1 MIIRYGGGN
10 SGIKEYLEKGRKA
23 DRHFTRDELD
33 VRVTVEGDLDVTQ
46 SVIEAIEDKD
56 QDRYLHISMS
66 FNEPDV
72 TEEKMIEV
80 FGQYKRELMHAYKSD
95 EFNMYAEIHW
105 PKIKE
110 AYNHKTNKMEP
121 RFPHIHIVIP
131 KKNLLTSGFLNPVG
145 LHEKSLKYFD
155 AIQEK
160 LNRDNG
166 LSSPRNSPRL
176 GSDHYVEALARYK
189 DKELGTKNGEVKQAI
204 FDRMIAEDITSLAGF
219 QQMLGEFGEVKIRNE
234 NKEGQYFAV
243 KMAGDSKF
251 TNLKAAI
258 FSRPFIETRALMLEP
273 ITDAQVAK
281 RVQTWRDVKS
291 REIKYISNASA
302 DTKGKYRELNL
313 EGRRGYLNELEEY
326 YEGKHR
332 GDGAR
337 GKRQSRADRGAKRP
351 NKLPRAPTGNYK
363 PSNFKFAPRITTK
376 EPSDLHELRTR
387 TVDHFGSDRGSPDR
401 LLLPR
406 DESNNVQHVP
416 SEGHAGLRHNPYS
429 GSASKGRGRRLDV
442 DEQSS
447 VVTSYL
453 SKQLDDA
460 DKEMDSS
467 EIENI
472 RLHLSAKTVL
482 GYCQAIYGLDASLH
496 ATSTVKDGSARIRC
510 GKYRYNVSDFL
521 TKYMRLDWH
530 EAAPILKDLYA
541 MQEAGTVL
549 KAEEFK
555 APALEPVASIE
566 PVRPLAVVA
575 YAQLYFGVD
584 PDDHPITTARNGTP
598 RIKCGKFNYTPA
610 DYLTKFIGLSWKE
623 AKIVLAEIRNLEAT
637 GTPLN
642 PKPKEVHTSVW
653 RDFREKHYPQK
664 LATYNELKSA
674 IKVSSGL
681 QFRVINSEF
690 YARRRAISQDPNLTR
705 EQRHLMRSIAILEKL
720 QKLEALKEKT
730 EGQKTENIQTKYP
743 FSRLFADYS
752 LNNEVANMKYLNQLK
767 EKYLAPSADTLD
779 DENTIGQHKPI
790 GPQSLPTGRA
800 ALQRAKLIQQLQKP
814 DRKVG
819 DLKIK
824 MGDLQP
830 KPLKT
835 GGIAFD
841 NKTTGATVFVNH
853 PDKVALN
860 RTTTPDEVAIG
871 MMYAIERFGSPLE
884 VHGTKE
890 FIEQVIFTAAERD
903 MDITFSDESMNKRL
917 NEVRLEL
924 GMAALEGNTLEVD
937 SLVLDK
943 SLPIAEAI
951 DKALLESRV
960 TELRAIQASPS
971 TDEFKAL
978 SARLDAF
985 AEQAGVRHAELA
997 GATPTPE
1004 QVRDLAAADLIDYSQ
1019 MEGMPQQQA
1028 MALLIGNNLANPI
1041 YREQMEN
1048 NGPAE
1053 LFLTIEAAQVIEKS
1067 KAEVAAVEVTPEAQ
1081 AVADQQAAESAIVSY
1096 FQEFEKNTGL
1106 TLEQSLTF
1114 PLIVKEF
1121 AAGSAMSMIAGNDTS
1136 EAGMV
1141 AVAGCMETQD
1151 FRERFKT
1158 TVLMATVGMTTAERE
1173 AIEAEPGYQLATKMV
1188 QAAEMIHGEIQAEF
1202 DPAALSGVDLDGES
1216 VIAAESGL
1224 DNIQYAGDLG
1234 IDLGSMDLD
1243 SLSSGLVQGG
1253 EDREYD
1259 QFDVSDAINDIEPVP
1274 LAQEVEPQDTYH
1286 EEMGSSADPDFV
1298 EAEQAAALE
1307 SIQTR
1312 HANLIDQGNGEI
1324 HRQTL
1329 ENGVVTG
1336 TAPLSGNE
1344 LEVLANMDI
1353 ADIATLQGS
1362 PSEGPAVELV
1372 AGKMRASLDYNSY
1385 ASDAIYDMQKS
1396 EPELFA
1402 AVFDSI
1408 RDASSAMQQ
1417 AQLEPEQLVDPAYED
1432 QPEDIAHGHVNQL
1445 SFFMNS
1451 DSESAESDAWEQKE
1465 FARILTEVNETWGT
1479 STEYDGA
1486 LIRALH
1492 AQNFT
1497 FDNVVKQ
1504 LDPELLNSIDGHAL
1518 ADIGERVDEYA
1529 ATQVAHLDERLN
1541 VVKDQ
1546 DAVNSVARTQVN
1558 QRYQDMIQD
1567 GALVSTDGMPSAE
1580 VAEMAKADIEALASI
1595 RGNAEF
1601 SDYTAKLVARH
1612 MYAGGGYNE
1621 AAQEAIAKLEPEDSA
1636 RVSVALEKVYE
1647 AGEHQTRLAQNVM
1660 QHYVVE
1666 LAKASDVALRN
1677 ISESYSQIQREA
1689 MQGHVTPGL
1698 QERAVVDIRNL
1709 TLVQSLDKAPH
1720 VVAMVAKN
1728 MANPEYAK
1736 GVQSE
1741 LAHLH
1746 DSGFK
1751 GLANLKGALEESA
1764 KQPTL
1769 SDQQIEIM
1777 QADFYQAKHNGD
1789 VAPSE
1794 PTHDHEID

>member
-46 SVIEAIEDKD
+46 SVIESIVDKD

-80 FGQYKRELMHAYKSD
+80 FGQYKRELMHAYKDD

-131 KKNLLTSGFLNPVG
+131 KKNLLTGGFLNPVG
-145 LHEKSLKYFD
+145 LHEQSLKYFD

-160 LNRDNG
+160 LNRENG
-166 LSSPRNSPRL
+166 LTSPRNSPRL
-176 GSDHYVEALARYK
+176 GTDHYVEALARYK
-189 DKELGTKNGEVKQAI
+189 DKELGTKNGEAKQAI
-204 FDRMIAEDITSLAGF
+204 FDRMIAEDITTVAGF

-234 NKEGQYFAV
+234 NKDGQYFAV

-258 FSRPFIETRALMLEP
+258 FSKPFIETRVLMLEP

-281 RVQTWRDVKS
+281 RVQTWRDVRS
-291 REIKYISNASA
+291 REIKYVSNASA
-302 DTKGKYRELNL
+302 ETKGKYRELNL
-313 EGRRGYLNELEEY
+313 EGRRGYLKDLEEY
-326 YEGKHR
+326 YDGKHR
-332 GDGAR
+332 GDSGR
-337 GKRQSRADRGAKRP
+337 GKRQSGTDRGTKRT
-351 NKLPRAPTGNYK
+351 NKLPRAPAGNYK
-363 PSNFKFAPRITTK
+363 PSNFKLAPRISAK
-376 EPSDLHELRTR
+376 EPSHLHELRTR
-387 TVDHFGSDRGSPDR
+387 TVDHFGSDWGAPDR

-406 DESNNVQHVP
+406 DANNDVQHIPPERHV
-416 SEGHAGLRHNPYS
+416 GLRHNPYT
-429 GSASKGRGRRLDV
+429 GSASGGRGRGRGRLVDV

-447 VVTSYL
+447 VVTSL
-453 SKQLDDA
+453 LAKQLDAA
-460 DKEMDSS
+460 DKEMDST
-467 EIENI
+467 EIEKI

-482 GYCQAIYGLDASLH
+482 GYCQAMYGLDASLH
-496 ATSTVKDGSARIRC
+496 AISTVKDGSARIRC

-521 TKYMRLDWH
+521 TKYMKLDWH
-530 EAAPILKDLYA
+530 EAAPILTDLYA
-541 MQEAGTVL
+541 LQEAGTIL
-549 KAEEFK
+549 KADEYK
-555 APALEPVASIE
+555 AQAHEPVASIE

-575 YAQLYFGVD
+575 YAQLHFGVD
-584 PDDHPITTARNGTP
+584 PDDHPITTARNGTA
-598 RIKCGKFNYTPA
+598 RIKCGRFNYTPA

-623 AKIVLAEIRNLEAT
+623 AKSVLAEIRKLET
-637 GTPLN
+637 EGTPLN

-653 RDFREKHYPQK
+653 REFREKHYPK
-664 LATYNELKSA
+664 NLSTYNELKSS

-681 QFRVINSEF
+681 QSRVINSEF

-705 EQRHLMRSIAILEKL
+705 EQRHLMRSMAILEKL
-720 QKLEALKEKT
+720 QKLEALKEQT
-730 EGQKTENIQTKYP
+730 ESQKTENIKTKYP

-752 LNNEVANMKYLNQLK
+752 LNNEVANMKYLNDLK
-767 EKYLAPSADTLD
+767 DRYRAKPTSTLD
-779 DENTIGQHKPI
+779 EENTIGQHKPI

-800 ALQRAKLIQQLQKP
+800 ALQRAKLLQQLQKP

-860 RTTTPDEVAIG
+860 RTTTPDEVAVG

-884 VHGTKE
+884 VHGTRE

-924 GMAALEGNTLEVD
+924 GMTALEGNTLEVE
-937 SLVLDK
+937 SLVLD
-943 SLPIAEAI
+943 STLPMDKAI
-951 DKALLESRV
+951 DKALLDSRID
-960 TELRAIQASPS
+960 ELRAIQASPL

-985 AEQAGVRHAELA
+985 VEQAADRHAEHAA
-997 GATPTPE
+997 GTPTPE

-1028 MALLIGNNLANPI
+1028 MALLIGNNLAIPI

-1053 LFLTIEAAQVIEKS
+1053 LFLTIEAAQVIQ
-1067 KAEVAAVEVTPEAQ
+1067 KAQAEIAAVEITAEAQ
-1081 AVADQQAAESAIVSY
+1081 QVADQQAADSPIVAY
-1096 FQEFEKNTGL
+1096 FQEFEKNSGL
-1106 TLEQSLTF
+1106 TLKESLDV

-1121 AAGSAMSMIAGNDTS
+1121 ASGSAMTMIAGNDTS

-1141 AVAGCMETQD
+1141 AVAACMETQG

-1158 TVLMATVGMTTAERE
+1158 VVQMATIGLTGSELVAVQ
-1173 AIEAEPGYQLATKMV
+1173 AEPGYQLASKIV
-1188 QAAEMIHGEIQAEF
+1188 EAAEMIHGEITTEF
-1202 DPAALSGVDLDGES
+1202 DQVDPDQAIDLDAEQ

-1224 DNIQYAGDLG
+1224 DNNPADLDLG
-1234 IDLGSMDLD
+1234 GFDLD
-1243 SLSSGLVQGG
+1243 SLSSGLVQDQDYD
-1253 EDREYD
+1253 DRDYE
-1259 QFDVSDAINDIEPVP
+1259 QFDVSDALDDVSIVPPISDSERAVPDTQAELPGND
-1274 LAQEVEPQDTYH
+1274 
-1286 EEMGSSADPDFV
+1286 
-1298 EAEQAAALE
+1298 QAITIAFE
-1307 SIQTR
+1307 SIQSR
-1312 HANLIDQGNGEI
+1312 HANLIDQPNGEI
-1324 HRQTL
+1324 HRQVI
-1329 ENGVVTG
+1329 ENETVTRTVALTG
-1336 TAPLSGNE
+1336 DEIS
-1344 LEVLANMDI
+1344 VLANMDI
-1353 ADIATLQGS
+1353 ADLASLQGAT
-1362 PSEGPAVELV
+1362 SESTATALV
-1372 AGKMRASLDYNSY
+1372 AGRMRANLEYNSF

-1402 AVFDSI
+1402 SLFDSL
-1408 RDASSAMQQ
+1408 AEANKGMQQ
-1417 AQLEPEQLVDPAYED
+1417 EAVGRED
-1432 QPEDIAHGHVNQL
+1432 
-1445 SFFMNS
+1445 SF
-1451 DSESAESDAWEQKE
+1451 DQQSA
-1465 FARILTEVNETWGT
+1465 
-1479 STEYDGA
+1479 
-1486 LIRALH
+1486 
-1492 AQNFT
+1492 
-1497 FDNVVKQ
+1497 
-1504 LDPELLNSIDGHAL
+1504 NSI
-1518 ADIGERVDEYA
+1518 
-1529 ATQVAHLDERLN
+1529 
-1541 VVKDQ
+1541 
-1546 DAVNSVARTQVN
+1546 ARTQVN
-1558 QRYQDMIQD
+1558 QRYQNLIDD
-1567 GALVSTDGMPSAE
+1567 TGALISTNGMPSPE
-1580 VAEMAKADIEALASI
+1580 LVEMVNADIEALAAI
-1595 RGNAEF
+1595 KDAPEF
-1601 SDYTAKLVARH
+1601 SDYAAKLVARH
-1612 MYAGGGYNE
+1612 MYAGEGYNE
-1621 AAQEAIAKLEPEDSA
+1621 AAQDAIAKLEPEDNA
-1636 RVSVALEKVYE
+1636 RVNGLLEKAYK
-1647 AGEHQTRLAQNVM
+1647 AGDHQTRLSNNEIG
-1660 QHYVVE
+1660 HYLIEVQ
-1666 LAKASDVALRN
+1666 KASDVALRN
-1677 ISESYSQIQREA
+1677 ISESYSQIQRES

-1698 QERAVVDIRNL
+1698 QDRAVADIRNL
-1709 TLVQSLDKAPH
+1709 ALVQSLDKAPH
-1720 VVAMVAKN
+1720 VIAMVSKN

-1746 DSGFK
+1746 DTGFK
-1751 GLANLKGALEESA
+1751 GLASLKGALEESA

-1769 SDQQIEIM
+1769 SDDQIEIM
-1777 QADFYQAKHNGD
+1777 EANFYQAKHNGD